1 METLLNAVAGITHL
15 LGSRP
20 VVVKWLHGAVWH
32 VDGNPEAD
40 PLVIVHYDFSPCRVT
55 YHGSNTALDAVRE
68 FCQEHG
74 IPCRP
79 RNAVA

>member
-1 METLLNAVAGITHL
+1 MEILLNAVAGITHL

-20 VVVKWLHGAVWH
+20 IIVEWVRGAVWH

-55 YHGSNTALDAVRE
+55 YHGTCTALDAVRK

-74 IPCRP
+74 IPCRA
-79 RNAVA
+79 RNAIG